1 MKIMIVDD
9 HRTYLAVL
17 HGIVARL
24 GGTDV
29 RGFDD
34 PYEALRAAAT
44 EEFDLILVDFM
55 MPKMDGVEFIE
66 RFRKIPSCAE
76 QPVVMITA
84 DDNRETRLHALEVG
98 ATEFLK
104 KPVEPIELRVRISN
118 LLALRQAQLNLRS
131 QASWLERA
139 VKEATSELAASERD
153 VVTKLARA
161 IDCRDGDTG
170 DHVSRMAELCRL
182 IGLGLGLG
190 EAACEMIKAAA
201 PLHDVGKIGV
211 PDSILQKPGQL
222 DPSEMATMKEHVTI
236 GEAILEDGRSEL
248 LRAAAVIASSHH
260 ERWDGSGYP
269 RGLAADQI
277 PLMGRIAAVADVFEA
292 LTADRIYR
300 RAWPLAKARQ
310 FIRDGAGSHFDPACV
325 RAFDAQWDAV
335 VKVIGAEAEFE
346 ASAA

>member
-9 HRTYLAVL
+9 HRTYLAIL
-17 HGIVARL
+17 HGIVVRL
-24 GGTDV
+24 EGTDV
-29 RGFDD
+29 RDFSD
-34 PYEALRAAAT
+34 PYDALRAAAA
-44 EEFDLILVDFM
+44 EEFDLVLVDFM

-66 RFRKIPSCAE
+66 RLRRIPTCRE

-84 DDNRETRLHALEVG
+84 DEARETRMHALEAG

-104 KPVEPIELRVRISN
+104 KPVEPIELRVRVSN
-118 LLALRQAQLNLRS
+118 LLALRRAQLKLRD
-131 QASWLERA
+131 QAAWLERA
-139 VKEATSELAASERD
+139 VKEATKELEESERD
-153 VVTKLARA
+153 VVTRLARA

-182 IGLGLGLG
+182 IGKGLGLD
-190 EAACEMIKAAA
+190 EADCEMMKAAA

-211 PDSILQKPGQL
+211 PDAVLQKPGRL
-222 DPSEMATMKEHVTI
+222 EPSEMAIMKEHVSI
-236 GEAILEDGRSEL
+236 GESILEDSRSEL
-248 LRAAAVIASSHH
+248 LRTAAVIASSHH

-277 PLMGRIAAVADVFEA
+277 PLMGRVAAVADVFEA

-300 RAWPLAKARQ
+300 PAWPLEKARQ
-310 FIRDGAGSHFDPACV
+310 FIRDGAGTQFDPACV
-325 RAFDAQWDAV
+325 RAFEAQWDAIV
-335 VKVIGAEAEFE
+335 DVLRPLSGSE

>member
-9 HRTYLAVL
+9 HRTYLAIL
-17 HGIVARL
+17 HGIIARL
-24 GGTDV
+24 DSTDV
-29 RGFDD
+29 RDFSD
-34 PYEALRAAAT
+34 PYDALRAAAA

-66 RFRKIPSCAE
+66 RLRRIPSCRE

-84 DDNRETRLHALEVG
+84 DDARETRLHALEAG

-104 KPVEPIELRVRISN
+104 KPVEPIELRVRINN
-118 LLALRQAQLNLRS
+118 LLALRQAQLKLRN
-131 QASWLERA
+131 QAILLERA
-139 VKEATSELAASERD
+139 VKDATKELEASERD
-153 VVTKLARA
+153 VVTRLARA

-182 IGLGLGLG
+182 IGEGLGFD
-190 EAACEMIKAAA
+190 EHDCEMIRAAA

-211 PDSILQKPGQL
+211 PDAVLQKPGRL
-222 DPSEMATMKEHVTI
+222 EPAEMAIMKEHVSI
-236 GEAILEDGRSEL
+236 GESILEDSRSPL
-248 LRAAAVIASSHH
+248 LKTAAIIASSHH

-269 RGLAADQI
+269 RGLSADQI
-277 PLMGRIAAVADVFEA
+277 PVMGRVAAVADVFEA

-300 RAWPLAKARQ
+300 PAWSLEKARQ
-310 FIRDGAGSHFDPACV
+310 FIRDGAGTQFDPACV
-325 RAFDAQWDAV
+325 RAFEAQWDAIV
-335 VKVIGAEAEFE
+335 DVIRPGIGIK